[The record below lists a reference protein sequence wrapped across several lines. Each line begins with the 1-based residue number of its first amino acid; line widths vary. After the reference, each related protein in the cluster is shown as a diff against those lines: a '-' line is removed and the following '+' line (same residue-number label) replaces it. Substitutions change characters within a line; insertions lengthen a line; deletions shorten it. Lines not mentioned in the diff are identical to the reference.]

1 MPAAIPPG
9 SPPRKHWSFANY
21 SVVIS
26 TIWLWL
32 PVQMSEN
39 YDKNIGNWFPVL
51 CNLRETQEWCVMGYE
66 IRTTSV
72 ERKLSRRKTQVHG
85 WIESQEKVKV
95 LSSGQR
101 RTYRYWY
108 YRWESWKDGRLLKT
122 HSYRLTRSQAA
133 QVQGWIKHEK
143 LSVDKIL
150 GRLKISTD

>member
-1 MPAAIPPG
+1 
-9 SPPRKHWSFANY
+9 
-21 SVVIS
+21 
-26 TIWLWL
+26 
-32 PVQMSEN
+32 MSEN

-95 LSSGQR
+95 LRSGQS

-108 YRWESWKDGRLLKT
+108 YRWESWKDGRLFKT
-122 HSYRLTRSQAA
+122 HSCRLTRSQAA

-143 LSVDKIL
+143 LSVGKIL